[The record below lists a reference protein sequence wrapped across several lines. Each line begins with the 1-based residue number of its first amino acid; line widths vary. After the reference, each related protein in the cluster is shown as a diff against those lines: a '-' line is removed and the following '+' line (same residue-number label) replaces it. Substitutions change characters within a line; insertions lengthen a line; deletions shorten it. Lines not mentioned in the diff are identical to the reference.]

1 MGSVVKFDRGNGHH
15 AEPVARTVIRKA
27 NAVWLGNARACSGTI
42 SIGHAAPDDK
52 PFTFATYF
60 ESGQRSDPEELL
72 AAAHVGCFVMNLA
85 VSLRAAGY
93 TATELSAEAVLTFE
107 PDGPGRRISCSALSV
122 RARVPGVTKSEFD
135 AIAWYA
141 VHAGTI
147 SKALRSQIMLDAKLI

>member
-1 MGSVVKFDRGNGHH
+1 MSSVMEFARSNDHDG
-15 AEPVARTVIRKA
+15 EPVARTVIRKA
-27 NAVWLGNARACSGTI
+27 NAVWLGTTRAGSGTI
-42 SIGHAAPDDK
+42 SVGGAAPDEK

-72 AAAHVGCFVMNLA
+72 AAAHVGCFIMNLA

-93 TATELSAEAVLTFE
+93 KATELSAEVVLTLE
-107 PDGPGRRISCSALSV
+107 PDGSGQRISCSALTV
-122 RARVPGVTKSEFD
+122 RARIPGVSKAEFD

-147 SKALRSQIMLDAKLI
+147 SKALRSPITLDAKLI

>member
-1 MGSVVKFDRGNGHH
+1 MGSVVKFQRGNGHD

-27 NAVWLGNARACSGTI
+27 NAVWLGTTHSGSGTI
-42 SIGHAAPDDK
+42 SIGGAAADEK

-72 AAAHVGCFVMNLA
+72 AAAHVSCFVMNLA
-85 VSLRAAGY
+85 VSLRTAGY
-93 TATELSAEAVLTFE
+93 KATELRADAVLTLE
-107 PDGPGRRISCSALSV
+107 PDGPGHRIICSALSV
-122 RARVPGVTKSEFD
+122 RARVPGVSKAEFD

-147 SKALRSQIMLDAKLI
+147 SKVLRAQITLDAKLI

>member
-1 MGSVVKFDRGNGHH
+1 MGSILKFERGDGRA
-15 AEPVARTVIRKA
+15 AEPVAGRLIRKA
-27 NAVWLGNARACSGTI
+27 NAVWLGTTRAGSGTI
-42 SIGHAAPDDK
+42 SIGGAVPDEK

-93 TATELSAEAVLTFE
+93 KATELIAEAVLILE
-107 PDGPGRRISCSALSV
+107 PDGPGQRVSCSKLTV
-122 RARVPGVTKSEFD
+122 RARVPGITKAEFD

-147 SKALRSQIMLDAKLI
+147 SKALRSQITLDARLM

>member
-1 MGSVVKFDRGNGHH
+1 MGSVVKFNRGNGHDS
-15 AEPVARTVIRKA
+15 EPVARTVIRKA
-27 NAVWLGNARACSGTI
+27 NAVWRGTTRAGSGTI
-42 SIGHAAPDDK
+42 SIGGAAPDEK

-72 AAAHVGCFVMNLA
+72 AAAHVGCFIVNMA

-93 TATELSAEAVLTFE
+93 KATELTAEAVLTLE
-107 PDGPGRRISCSALSV
+107 PDGPGQRISCSGLSV
-122 RARVPGVTKSEFD
+122 RARVPGITKAEFD

-147 SKALRSQIMLDAKLI
+147 SKTLRTQITLDAKLI

>member
-1 MGSVVKFDRGNGHH
+1 MGSILKFERGDGRA
-15 AEPVARTVIRKA
+15 AEPVAGSLIRKA
-27 NAVWLGNARACSGTI
+27 NAVWLGTTRAGSGTI
-42 SIGHAAPDDK
+42 SIGGAAPDEK

-93 TATELSAEAVLTFE
+93 KATELIAEAVLTLE
-107 PDGPGRRISCSALSV
+107 PDGPGQRVSCSELTV
-122 RARVPGVTKSEFD
+122 RARVPGITKAEFD

-147 SKALRSQIMLDAKLI
+147 SKALRSQITLDARLM

>member
-1 MGSVVKFDRGNGHH
+1 MGSIVKFARSNGHD

-27 NAVWLGNARACSGTI
+27 NAVWLGTARACSGTI
-42 SIGHAAPDDK
+42 SIGSAAPVEK

-72 AAAHVGCFVMNLA
+72 AAAHVGCFIMNLA
-85 VSLRAAGY
+85 VLLRTAGY
-93 TATELSAEAVLTFE
+93 KATDLSAEAVLTLE
-107 PDGPGRRISCSALSV
+107 PDGPGQRISCSALTV
-122 RARVPGVTKSEFD
+122 RARVPGITKAEFD

-147 SKALRSQIMLDAKLI
+147 SKVLRAQITLDAKLI